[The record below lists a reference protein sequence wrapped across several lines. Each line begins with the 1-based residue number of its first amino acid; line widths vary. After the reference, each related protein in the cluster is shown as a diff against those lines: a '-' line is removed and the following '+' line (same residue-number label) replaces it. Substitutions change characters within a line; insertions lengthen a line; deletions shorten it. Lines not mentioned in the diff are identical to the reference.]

1 MEKKTQHCAPTPNGP
16 FHCYA
21 RGPDPRCQ
29 GVLSGRVVVLCSSY
43 RRTRTHN
50 QPVGLPLLHQR
61 SFLER
66 SLWSSI
72 ADRTIGIR
80 LHCNFTVALP
90 DVAGTAS
97 NPRGYTFSINRFSFR
112 LNILCNTSSI
122 TTKPHVNLLAQEHL
136 DLSQAIP

>member
-1 MEKKTQHCAPTPNGP
+1 VVTISSRGTHLLFECIATLSRKNMFCMVEKKTQHCAPTPNGP

-29 GVLSGRVVVLCSSY
+29 GVLSRRVVVLCSSC

-50 QPVGLPLLHQR
+50 HPVGLPLLHQR

-90 DVAGTAS
+90 DVAGTAVS
-97 NPRGYTFSINRFSFR
+97 R
-112 LNILCNTSSI
+112 LNYTS
-122 TTKPHVNLLAQEHL
+122 
-136 DLSQAIP
+136 